1 MNAIIAAMQGLVVP
15 VLRNVETMNYAD
27 IEIGIRDLGTK
38 VRPRPQF
45 LRLLETEHLA

>member
-1 MNAIIAAMQGLVVP
+1 MGSQWVVNAIIATMQGLVVP

-38 VRPRPQF
+38 V
-45 LRLLETEHLA
+45 